1 MTTEPKQLKD
11 KTYTNEDK
19 QYIKRGPNKQQ
30 YNIKHAKI
38 YDRKSSPGLVAFY
51 YIQPGNG
58 AGLFL
63 QPRNPHGADMV
74 VHGSGEYGGH

>member
-30 YNIKHAKI
+30 YNIKNAKI

-63 QPRNPHGADMV
+63 QPGTHMV
-74 VHGSGEYGGH
+74 QTW